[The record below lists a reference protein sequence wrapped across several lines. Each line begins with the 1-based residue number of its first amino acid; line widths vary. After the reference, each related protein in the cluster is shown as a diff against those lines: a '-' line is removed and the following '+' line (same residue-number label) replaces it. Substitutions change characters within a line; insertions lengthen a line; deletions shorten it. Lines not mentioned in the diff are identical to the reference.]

1 MNDLPVAGQS
11 RADRGSVSL
20 SRLAKDEP
28 ARPRIKSY
36 SGRQSKKVDIFEN
49 SKMPTFLLSEKI
61 YLKKVSIRKEKITY
75 ASVAHDVDRAV
86 RSVLILLKQK
96 VIPKRN
102 EEGQ

>member
-1 MNDLPVAGQS
+1 MS
-11 RADRGSVSL
+11 
-20 SRLAKDEP
+20 
-28 ARPRIKSY
+28 
-36 SGRQSKKVDIFEN
+36 
-49 SKMPTFLLSEKI
+49 TFLLLEKI